1 MIVTVAEQTK
11 RRESRKSYCKFA
23 RSGEKKKKTRNQ
35 LISANILA
43 LLKNNGGLKLRR
55 REVTGLSEKEE
66 AERSRACESERVL
79 CFP

>member
-1 MIVTVAEQTK
+1 MLSRQKGEKVGRATVSLHEVE
-11 RRESRKSYCKFA
+11 R
-23 RSGEKKKKTRNQ
+23 KKKKTRNQ